1 MKKYVLGLSRGI
13 LLLSFLVAC
22 LSGQAQEQ
30 VGAGESSIQGQV
42 RDADSAAPI
51 PHARVLLVQSS
62 GIPVGQTITTLQ
74 GTFLFVGLFR
84 GLPPGDAYELWV
96 TCQGYQDGREIVRLP
111 AAGPAVAFVYLRR
124 REVTRAPV
132 LIEPPALDDLQVPK
146 KARKEYEKGVKQL
159 RQRNWQKSRRHFE
172 AALALYPRYAS
183 AQVGLGTCL
192 LKQGELGP
200 ARRAFEAA
208 IAINANYAAPR
219 LFLGEICNAEHQYA
233 EAVIELR
240 KALTLNPDS
249 WFGHFEI
256 SRAYLGLGDVAH
268 AEEHIIR
275 AQELLPGI
283 PEVHLMRANVYLA
296 REDYAGALKE
306 IDEFLALVPAGPTA
320 ENVRQRR
327 RQIQEQLT
335 KTRPQ

>member
-22 LSGQAQEQ
+22 LPGQAQEQ
-30 VGAGESSIQGQV
+30 VGVGESSIQGKV
-42 RDADSAAPI
+42 VDADSGAPI

-62 GIPVGQTITTLQ
+62 GIPVAQIITSSQ
-74 GTFLFVGLFR
+74 GTFFFTGLFR
-84 GLPPGDAYELWV
+84 GLPPGDTYELRV
-96 TCQGYQDGREIVRLP
+96 TCQGYQDAREIVQLS
-111 AAGPAVAFVYLRR
+111 AAGAASVFVHLRR
-124 REVTRAPV
+124 RAVMRAPV
-132 LIEPPALDDLQVPK
+132 LIEPPAVEDLQVPK
-146 KARKEYEKGVKQL
+146 EARKEYEKGIKQL
-159 RQRNWQKSRRHFE
+159 RQQNWQKSRRHFE

-219 LFLGEICNAEHQYA
+219 LLLGEICSAEHQYA

-240 KALTLNPDS
+240 KALALNPDS
-249 WFGHFEI
+249 GFGHFEI
-256 SRAYLGLGDVAH
+256 SRAYLGLGDLAH

-275 AQELLPGI
+275 AQELQPGI

-296 REDYAGALKE
+296 RENYAGALKE

-335 KTRPQ
+335 KTRTQ